1 MELGKLGV
9 SGGTK
14 VAKKGARAAGAMT
27 DLVTG
32 WGLAKKQ
39 LEKYNLN
46 PEVIGEL
53 QSFVTAASPVQAA
66 TKLSVAAVTALD
78 RRGRAATAK
87 DDDKL
92 SR

>member
-1 MELGKLGV
+1 MGKLGV

-78 RRGRAATAK
+78 RIGRAATAK